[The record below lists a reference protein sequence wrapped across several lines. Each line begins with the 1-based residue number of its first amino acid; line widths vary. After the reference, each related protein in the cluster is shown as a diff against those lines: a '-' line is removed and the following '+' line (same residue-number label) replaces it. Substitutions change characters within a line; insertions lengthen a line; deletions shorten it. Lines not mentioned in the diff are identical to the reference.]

1 MDWIYSLY
9 NSPNAMAIKY
19 LNKISLNKK
28 IFLLAQKFLV
38 LFYLPL
44 LVSLITKGVK
54 NEISTNSNNIST

>member
-1 MDWIYSLY
+1 
-9 NSPNAMAIKY
+9 MAIKY
-19 LNKISLNKK
+19 LNKIRLNKK

-54 NEISTNSNNIST
+54 NEISSNSINIST